1 MSNTIGQ
8 FSCTVTKMDKTDS
21 LPFNPFVVI
30 NLQHWGKETASGA
43 PIVSANLASELE
55 IDEHI
60 RNMKADLDAVG
71 KKAKRDIQTAR
82 KKTNEIVSARS
93 SSKEGPL

>member
-8 FSCTVTKMDKTDS
+8 FSYAVTKMDKSDS
-21 LPFNPFVVI
+21 LPFDPFVVI

-43 PIVSANLASELE
+43 PIVSANLASESE

-60 RNMKADLDAVG
+60 RNLKADLDAVG
-71 KKAKRDIQTAR
+71 QKAKRDLQNAR
-82 KKTNEIVSARS
+82 RKTKEIVSART
-93 SSKEGPL
+93 P